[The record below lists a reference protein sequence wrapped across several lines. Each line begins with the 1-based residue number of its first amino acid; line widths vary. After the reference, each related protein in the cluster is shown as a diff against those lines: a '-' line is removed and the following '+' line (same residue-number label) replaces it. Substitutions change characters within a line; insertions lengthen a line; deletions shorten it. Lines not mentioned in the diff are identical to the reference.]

1 MNYDDL
7 IDSLH
12 IAEPT
17 RELCIKA
24 ADAIQQMI
32 IDRNAF
38 KDVAKKRADV
48 IERMQKELQDQ
59 KQEHFRDITK
69 KVEPLTLDDLRQMDG
84 EPVWVQS
91 PGVPEY
97 GRWAIVEGVGENCLF
112 LHDDFTCHEYS
123 KTWLAYRQKLEEETL

>member
-38 KDVAKKRADV
+38 KDIAQKRADV
-48 IERMQKELQDQ
+48 IERMQKELNDQ
-59 KQEHFRDITK
+59 KQEAETAMALK
-69 KVEPLTLDDLRQMDG
+69 GG
-84 EPVWVQS
+84 E
-91 PGVPEY
+91 G
-97 GRWAIVEGVGENCLF
+97 
-112 LHDDFTCHEYS
+112 
-123 KTWLAYRQKLEEETL
+123 

>member
-38 KDVAKKRADV
+38 KDIAQKRADV
-48 IERMQKELQDQ
+48 IERMQKELHEAARSLHPPPRMKWWSCWQ
-59 KQEHFRDITK
+59 RRATGIRSIT
-69 KVEPLTLDDLRQMDG
+69 T
-84 EPVWVQS
+84 
-91 PGVPEY
+91 
-97 GRWAIVEGVGENCLF
+97 
-112 LHDDFTCHEYS
+112 
-123 KTWLAYRQKLEEETL
+123 